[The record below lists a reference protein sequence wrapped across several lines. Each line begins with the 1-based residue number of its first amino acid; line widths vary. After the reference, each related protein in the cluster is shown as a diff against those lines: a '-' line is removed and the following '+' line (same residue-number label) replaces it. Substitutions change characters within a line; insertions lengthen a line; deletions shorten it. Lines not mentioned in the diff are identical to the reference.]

1 MKLEIGEFYLT
12 SEGEIAKID
21 GIDGDNFLD
30 SNFNSYKE
38 SGQYLSGLF
47 PLSKHSKY
55 DLIAHIPKEL
65 HYKIIKV
72 INEYHTGKN

>member
-1 MKLEIGEFYLT
+1 MKLEVGEFYLT

-21 GIDGDNFLD
+21 GKDGDKFLD
-30 SNFNSYKE
+30 SNFNSYNE

-47 PLSKHSKY
+47 PLSKHCKY

-65 HYKIIKV
+65 HFELLKMVNDYYLK
-72 INEYHTGKN
+72 

>member
-12 SEGEIAKID
+12 SEGEIARID
-21 GIDGDNFLD
+21 RKDGDKFLD

-65 HYKIIKV
+65 HFKLLKMVNDYYLK
-72 INEYHTGKN
+72 